1 MLGAIIVL
9 PGTVAIFVP
18 AALVWFS
25 RDSQLAASPS
35 NFMQPA
41 FWIGILAITT
51 GIGLA
56 IWTTR
61 LFLTV
66 GEGTPAPWNPPRK
79 FVVLG
84 PYRYVRNP
92 MIIGVLFILVGEAL
106 LLHSALIAA
115 WMVVFFLLNAIYFPA
130 IEEKDLERRF
140 GNPYREYMKN
150 VRRWIPRLSP
160 WIET

>member
-9 PGTVAIFVP
+9 PGTAVVFVP
-18 AALVWFS
+18 AALVWLS
-25 RDSQLAASPS
+25 RDSRLAAMPS
-35 NFMQPA
+35 NYLQPA
-41 FWIGILAITT
+41 FWIGILAITA

-56 IWTTR
+56 IWTSR
-61 LFLTV
+61 LFLSV
-66 GEGTPAPWNPPRK
+66 GEGTPAPWDPPRK

-92 MIIGVLFILVGEAL
+92 MIIGVLLILMGEAL

-115 WMVVFFLLNAIYFPA
+115 WMLVFFLLNAIYFPA

-140 GNPYREYMKN
+140 GNPYREYTKN

-160 WIET
+160 WIEA